1 MFVVIVLLVSLVDG
15 SSATYAASSVD
26 VESLLFTEESLV
38 KLSVDD
44 VLVVASSEV
53 PAVVSFVLLSDSAV
67 LLLVSTGAE
76 ESSLLFWDVF
86 YESSVDAAAASASL
100 PALASSA
107 AYLSLSFYSAN
118 SFLLASHFAL
128 EIGSS
133 IGVISSQLSG

>member
-26 VESLLFTEESLV
+26 VESLLLAEESLV

-44 VLVVASSEV
+44 VLVVESSEV

-76 ESSLLFWDVF
+76 ESSLLFWDVL

-100 PALASSA
+100 A
-107 AYLSLSFYSAN
+107 A
-118 SFLLASHFAL
+118 
-128 EIGSS
+128 
-133 IGVISSQLSG
+133 